1 MRIEIEIPK
10 EFEQHFSQDKFKDS
24 FERIMTDIEY
34 DSLKNE
40 NYLCAG
46 KYEHKIIGMLEK
58 AFENSKKA
66 YPVNEAVSQL
76 EDYGNEE
83 ISYYRGTPYEN
94 CIRECV
100 SKAIEIT
107 KSYKPDNSQM
117 PDQTEY
123 FYVWKADAEND
134 GVYRFF
140 NSEDTAR
147 TAFLESKTENKTFG
161 IASFAKGE
169 LTPISVILS
178 TL

>member
-10 EFEQHFSQDKFKDS
+10 EFEEHFSQDKFKDS
-24 FERIMTDIEY
+24 LERIMTDIEY

-100 SKAIEIT
+100 SKAIEIVKGGDVT
-107 KSYKPDNSQM
+107 STSPDKK
-117 PDQTEY
+117 Y
-123 FYVWKADAEND
+123 FYVWEADAEND
-134 GVYRFF
+134 GIYRFF
-140 NSEDTAR
+140 NSEDTAKA
-147 TAFLESKTENKTFG
+147 AFLESENKDKTFG

-169 LTPISVILS
+169 LTPMSVILS